1 MGSERYTAKVIGLF
15 MRGASIICQIDDL
28 RCPEISLCYLC
39 DICLSMSVSQPGP
52 GRQVRCGDENA
63 NLQWMA
69 WIGVSNMKP
78 PGSSRLLYQQSYQ
91 LLDKS
96 SLRSKCINTFC

>member
-52 GRQVRCGDENA
+52 AVRSDVV
-63 NLQWMA
+63 
-69 WIGVSNMKP
+69 I
-78 PGSSRLLYQQSYQ
+78 
-91 LLDKS
+91 
-96 SLRSKCINTFC
+96 